1 MIVGRPRLDRDPSGS
16 RRLMRRF
23 FSCAARGF
31 AGDENGVTMP
41 ADTGHRTPDT
51 GHRTPDTGHLTSDT
65 GHCKPQAASR

>member
-23 FSCAARGF
+23 FSSAARGF

-51 GHRTPDTGHLTSDT
+51 
-65 GHCKPQAASR
+65 

>member
-41 ADTGHRTPDT
+41 ADIGHRTR
-51 GHRTPDTGHLTSDT
+51 GI
-65 GHCKPQAASR
+65 ASRKPRVDEA

>member
-1 MIVGRPRLDRDPSGS
+1 MV
-16 RRLMRRF
+16 

-41 ADTGHRTPDT
+41 ADIGHRTPDT
-51 GHRTPDTGHLTSDT
+51 GHRTSDIGHRTSDIGHRTSDIRHPTSDT